1 MDYREFLCEV
11 KEQIQMEMG
20 TGYEVAIRKVTK
32 NNGVMLDG
40 LSVNRK
46 AENLAPVVYLN
57 SYYEQLGNH
66 MTLSEI
72 IDDILLI
79 YKKFMKGPMRT
90 AEDLSDFGYLRDKV
104 VFKLIQADSNRELL
118 VDTPNVAFLDMAIV
132 FYLLLDQS
140 EMGHMTAL
148 IHNSHLGVWNTTEEE
163 LYRLAKINTPKL
175 LPAKIKTMKE
185 VMYEMLME
193 QFGELS
199 ETDIIGEV
207 LEDMPDKLP
216 LYVLTN
222 QCGTC
227 GAGCILYEGCLEEF
241 AKEKEADI
249 IILPSSIHEVLLTI
263 DRGDL
268 DYEELEEMVKQIN
281 NAEVPVED
289 VLSNRIYRYF
299 LGEGRISI
307 VSTQ

>member
-1 MDYREFLCEV
+1 MQRIC
-11 KEQIQMEMG
+11 
-20 TGYEVAIRKVTK
+20 R
-32 NNGVMLDG
+32 
-40 LSVNRK
+40 
-46 AENLAPVVYLN
+46 
-57 SYYEQLGNH
+57 
-66 MTLSEI
+66 
-72 IDDILLI
+72 ILVI
-79 YKKFMKGPMRT
+79 SGIKWY
-90 AEDLSDFGYLRDKV
+90 
-104 VFKLIQADSNRELL
+104 FKLIQADSNRELL

-132 FYLLLDQS
+132 FYLFLDQS
-140 EMGHMTAL
+140 EMGQMTAL

-185 VMYEMLME
+185 VMDEMLME

-199 ETDIIGEV
+199 ETDIIGEL
-207 LEDMPDKLP
+207 LEDMPDKLL

-268 DYEELEEMVKQIN
+268 DYEELEEMSRLIRLRCQ
-281 NAEVPVED
+281 
-289 VLSNRIYRYF
+289 LRMYF
-299 LGEGRISI
+299 LTEFTGILLEKGEL
-307 VSTQ
+307 VL

>member
-140 EMGHMTAL
+140 EMGQMTAL

-227 GAGCILYEGCLEEF
+227 GAGCILYEGGLEEF

-289 VLSNRIYRYF
+289 VLSNRIYRYS

>member
-11 KEQIQMEMG
+11 KEQIQMEIG
-20 TGYEVAIRKVTK
+20 TEYEVAIRKVPK
-32 NNGVMLDG
+32 NNGVVLDG
-40 LSVNRK
+40 LSINRK

-57 SYYEQLGNH
+57 AYYEQLGNN

-72 IDDILLI
+72 TDDILSI
-79 YKKFMKGPMRT
+79 YKKFMKVPMRT
-90 AEDLSDFGYLRDKV
+90 AEDLTDFDYLRDKV

-118 VDTPNVAFLDMAIV
+118 SDLPNVAFLDMAIV

-140 EMGHMTAL
+140 EMGQMTAL
-148 IHNSHLGVWNTTEEE
+148 IHNGHLGVWNTTEEE

-199 ETDIIGEV
+199 EADIVGEL
-207 LEDMPDKLP
+207 LEDMPDKSP

-227 GAGCILYEGCLEEF
+227 GAGCILYEGCLEGF

-249 IILPSSIHEVLLTI
+249 IILPSSIHEALLTI
-263 DRGDL
+263 DRGEL
-268 DYEELEEMVKQIN
+268 DYKELEEMVKQIN
-281 NAEVPVED
+281 KAEVPVED
-289 VLSNRIYRYF
+289 VLSNRIYRYS
-299 LGEGRISI
+299 LGDGKISI
-307 VSTQ
+307 VSTR